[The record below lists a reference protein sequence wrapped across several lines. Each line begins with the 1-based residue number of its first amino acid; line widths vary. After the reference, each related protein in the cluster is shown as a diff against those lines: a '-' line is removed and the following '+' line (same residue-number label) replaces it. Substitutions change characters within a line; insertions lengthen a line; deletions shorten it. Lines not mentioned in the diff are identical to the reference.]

1 MRTFV
6 ISVLVAATAAV
17 VLAGGALSATGDS
30 ADVGV
35 KVSADKTSYKV
46 GDLVTYTVT
55 ITNAGESAADGVQ
68 LTALLPAGI
77 DLVST
82 SVAGRSPDT
91 VSFRSSS
98 VGGGA
103 IDLYSVAAQ
112 IDPTSDQAQ
121 EARIAV
127 GAQFDLSY
135 DVGTATGKT
144 LVTGS
149 LGWLG
154 SSTYW
159 SADDSTITVTLVGRA
174 TAAAAN
180 ATTVVAVDS
189 ANPDPN
195 VAANNYALSTVAVAT

>member
-6 ISVLVAATAAV
+6 ISVLVAATAAA
-17 VLAGGALSATGDS
+17 VLAGGALSAPGDS

-55 ITNAGESAADGVQ
+55 ITNAGESAADGVE

-82 SVAGRSPDT
+82 SVAGRSSDE
-91 VSFRSSS
+91 VSFRSDS
-98 VGGGA
+98 VAGGA

-121 EARIAV
+121 EARLAV
-127 GAQFDLSY
+127 GAQLDLSY
-135 DVGTATGKT
+135 DVGTAAGKT
-144 LVTGS
+144 LVAGS

-159 SADDSTITVTLVGRA
+159 SADDSTMTVTLVGRA
-174 TAAAAN
+174 TTAATQ
-180 ATTVVAVDS
+180 ATTVVSVDS

-195 VAANNYALSTVAVAT
+195 VAANNYALSTVTVTA